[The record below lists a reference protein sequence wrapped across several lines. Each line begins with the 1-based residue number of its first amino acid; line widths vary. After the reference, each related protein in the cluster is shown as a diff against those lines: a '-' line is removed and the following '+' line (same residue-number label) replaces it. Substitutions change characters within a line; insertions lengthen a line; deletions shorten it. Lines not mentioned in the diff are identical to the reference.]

1 MKWHMV
7 TYTVAV
13 MLLASAVLTGC
24 GAKNGSSGSGP
35 DAAAGQTAAVA
46 GVNAEAL
53 YKKHCLSCH
62 GDQLQG
68 RVGPGTN
75 LTKVGGKLSRE
86 QLIAQIANGGN
97 GMPGFKNSLDETEI
111 GSLAD
116 WLSAKK

>member
-1 MKWHMV
+1 MKSQMM
-7 TYTVAV
+7 TYTVTV
-13 MLLASAVLTGC
+13 MLLATAVLTGC
-24 GAKNGSSGSGP
+24 GAKNGSSGSSP
-35 DAAAGQTAAVA
+35 DAGAGQTAAAA
-46 GVNAEAL
+46 GGNAEAL

-86 QLIAQIANGGN
+86 QLVTQIAKGGN
-97 GMPGFKNSLDETEI
+97 GMPGFNNSLDETEI
-111 GSLAD
+111 GALAD